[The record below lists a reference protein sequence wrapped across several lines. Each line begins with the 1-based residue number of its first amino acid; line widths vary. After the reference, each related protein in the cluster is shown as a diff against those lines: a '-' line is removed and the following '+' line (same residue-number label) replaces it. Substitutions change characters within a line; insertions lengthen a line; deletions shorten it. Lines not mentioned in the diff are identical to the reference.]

1 MTAYYHQVH
10 AELNPAPVH
19 KRPDGSW
26 REEIELVFSDDPDRP
41 SCKALQPAVCAI
53 DAHQA
58 RDLAF
63 ELLTLADVCEH
74 WEKTR

>member
-1 MTAYYHQVH
+1 MSGYYHRVDAQ
-10 AELNPAPVH
+10 LNPDPVH

-26 REEIELVFSDDPDRP
+26 REEIELVFTDDPDRP
-41 SCKALQPAVCAI
+41 NWRALAPAICAL
-53 DAHQA
+53 DAYQA

-63 ELLTLADVCEH
+63 ELLTLADVAEQ

>member
-1 MTAYYHQVH
+1 MSSYYHQVH

-26 REEIELVFSDDPDRP
+26 REEIELVLTDDPDRP
-41 SCKALQPAVCAI
+41 SWKALAPAVCAI

-58 RDLAF
+58 RELAF

-74 WEKTR
+74 WEKTK